1 MMDKEL
7 SSNVHPSR
15 YPMYSIAVSALHPA
29 LCLFCPR
36 AQVGSVDVAV
46 TVTVPPALAVV
57 PRPLLGMTGSLIAR
71 YAISSLL
78 PSFLDLLATDYGRWG
93 VGWPKDEPQ

>member
-1 MMDKEL
+1 MKSPVRNPTL
-7 SSNVHPSR
+7 SVP
-15 YPMYSIAVSALHPA
+15 YVLHYRKCTA
-29 LCLFCPR
+29 SCPVPLPLPPP

-78 PSFLDLLATDYGRWG
+78 PSFLDLLATDYGRWVVVVV
-93 VGWPKDEPQ
+93 VGDTW